1 MNTCIAIVPPRQ
13 ALSAIE
19 RAMEHYAPYIS
30 NGADTSSWYIPLA
43 FIPEHAAISPLK
55 HPYVQILTIL
65 SLGEGDVPGQLWARI
80 QDTPGLQEL
89 RKKVIAHVLSH
100 RIPVLS
106 DNSFLPH
113 IFLGAFSS
121 MPPLGIIDTPVR
133 ISFPIREAALV
144 QVSPYEIIGQV
155 PLTP

>member
-1 MNTCIAIVPPRQ
+1 MEKEVP
-13 ALSAIE
+13 E
-19 RAMEHYAPYIS
+19 PYI
-30 NGADTSSWYIPLA
+30 LA
-43 FIPEHAAISPLK
+43 SCE
-55 HPYVQILTIL
+55 Y
-65 SLGEGDVPGQLWARI
+65 GDVLVNQEITPEMEAEGYAREVTR
-80 QDTPGLQEL
+80 QVQEL

-100 RIPVLS
+100 RVPVLS
-106 DNSFLPH
+106 ENSFLPH